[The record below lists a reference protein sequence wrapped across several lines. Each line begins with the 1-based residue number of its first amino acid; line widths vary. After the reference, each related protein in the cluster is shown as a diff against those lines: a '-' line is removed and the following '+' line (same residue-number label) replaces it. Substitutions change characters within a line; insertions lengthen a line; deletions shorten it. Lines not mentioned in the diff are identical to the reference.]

1 MISQFH
7 SSTNRELSNRAIV
20 QSNRSSTEV
29 GAKKFLSIISKE
41 PFNYTEWQKDLFNG
55 LNIEQLS
62 SAAMRYRIENDKLHK
77 D

>member
-1 MISQFH
+1 
-7 SSTNRELSNRAIV
+7 
-20 QSNRSSTEV
+20 V